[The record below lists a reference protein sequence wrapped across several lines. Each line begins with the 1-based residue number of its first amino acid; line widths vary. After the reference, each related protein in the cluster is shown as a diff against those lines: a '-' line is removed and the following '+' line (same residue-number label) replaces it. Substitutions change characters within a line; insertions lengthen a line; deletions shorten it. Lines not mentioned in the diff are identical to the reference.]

1 MTILLTLAAWCA
13 ISTALGLIL
22 GPVLASRF
30 QPDDSAQVMG
40 VMHG

>member
-13 ISTALGLIL
+13 ISCTLGLIL
-22 GPVLASRF
+22 GPMLACRF

-40 VMHG
+40 GMHG

>member
-1 MTILLTLAAWCA
+1 MTALIILTAWCA

-22 GPVLASRF
+22 GPMLSARF
-30 QPDDSAQVMG
+30 QPDDSAPVMG